1 MRNLFTIL
9 FWLLL
14 SVAPVFAADFQKGWE
29 AYQRGDFATALQKW
43 RPLAEQGDGRAQF
56 NLGIMYD
63 RGNGVAEDDKQ
74 AVYWYRK
81 AAEQGHAWAQSNLG
95 LMYLKGEGVAEDYIL
110 AYKWANLAAAQGY
123 KNAANMKKQLRKR
136 MTRAQIAEAQRLSRE
151 WSPKQY
157 GE

>member
-1 MRNLFTIL
+1 MNKSTIMRNLFTIL

-81 AAEQGHAWAQSNLG
+81 AAEQGESSAQSNLG
-95 LMYLKGEGVAEDYIL
+95 IMYADGDGVAEAATQAVYWYRKAAEHGYAKAQYNL
-110 AYKWANLAAAQGY
+110 GYMYANSNGVL
-123 KNAANMKKQLRKR
+123 
-136 MTRAQIAEAQRLSRE
+136 IFSC
-151 WSPKQY
+151 SF
-157 GE
+157 

>member
-1 MRNLFTIL
+1 M
-9 FWLLL
+9 
-14 SVAPVFAADFQKGWE
+14 D
-29 AYQRGDFATALQKW
+29 TAK
-43 RPLAEQGDGRAQF
+43 AQY
-56 NLGIMYD
+56 NLGYMYANS
-63 RGNGVAEDDKQ
+63 NGVAKDYTQ